1 MSRTIG
7 ARRRKQA
14 GPSVDLNDKYLT
26 PKPLMMTDIKMSR
39 DHHSVR
45 NRIGTANQPVRIRTT
60 TKPSTRSIMKQNF
73 NKTLV
78 ATPVTNS
85 LVFGETAEAVLE
97 SYSASQSNNNSNTK
111 LH

>member
-1 MSRTIG
+1 MEFLSNRNGLLQYGMRVRTFGRLDKSPRSCSDIC
-7 ARRRKQA
+7 RLRSP
-14 GPSVDLNDKYLT
+14 PS
-26 PKPLMMTDIKMSR
+26 S
-39 DHHSVR
+39 
-45 NRIGTANQPVRIRTT
+45 QPSGLRLASK